1 MNLPIS
7 LKKYMKGCKPLLY
20 FFRLYSF
27 QSLIYVEITLL
38 TPLKRGIKQNK
49 YMDKRLESLIS
60 ETIDMLENLKKVQLD
75 LLERKDLNSEQF
87 ISEYF
92 KIMDPIVNRVSET
105 VGRRKRILMELIS
118 EGILSEEDPPQEIE
132 NLEEEIK
139 VINSRVVE
147 KFGGNEKFI
156 ELTVAHY
163 EKIASKIEKEM
174 EL

>member
-1 MNLPIS
+1 
-7 LKKYMKGCKPLLY
+7 
-20 FFRLYSF
+20 
-27 QSLIYVEITLL
+27 
-38 TPLKRGIKQNK
+38 
-49 YMDKRLESLIS
+49 MDKRLSGLIS
-60 ETIDMLENLKKVQLD
+60 ETVDILEELKKVQLD
-75 LLERKDLNSEQF
+75 LLEKKDLNPEQF

-105 VGRRKRILMELIS
+105 VGHRKRVLFELIS

-139 VINSRVVE
+139 KINSKVVE
-147 KFGGNEKFI
+147 RFGGDEKFI

>member
-1 MNLPIS
+1 
-7 LKKYMKGCKPLLY
+7 
-20 FFRLYSF
+20 
-27 QSLIYVEITLL
+27 
-38 TPLKRGIKQNK
+38 
-49 YMDKRLESLIS
+49 MDKRLSGLIS
-60 ETIDMLENLKKVQLD
+60 ETVDILEELKKVQLD

-105 VGRRKRILMELIS
+105 VGRRKRVLFELIS
-118 EGILSEEDPPQEIE
+118 EGILSEGDPPQEIE
-132 NLEEEIK
+132 DLEEEIK
-139 VINSRVVE
+139 KINSKVVE
-147 KFGGNEKFI
+147 RFGGDEKFI